1 MAKTSKD
8 TDEGAEPSKALGQ
21 TITFIDQEYTR
32 RQLFLPDWAELVVVQ
47 GVIEVQGDNT
57 RALEYLR
64 NRPDFKEQGA

>member
-8 TDEGAEPSKALGQ
+8 NGEGAEPSKPVGQ
-21 TITFIDQEYTR
+21 TVAFIDQEYSR

-47 GVIEVQGDNT
+47 GVVEVKSDDT

-64 NRPDFKEQGA
+64 SRPDFKEQGA

>member
-8 TDEGAEPSKALGQ
+8 TDEGAEPSKPVGQ

-57 RALEYLR
+57 LALEYLR